1 MAFTYDE
8 LKQALQDYSE
18 NDETSFVN
26 NLPLFIRLTEER
38 ILKSVQLTLF
48 RKNVAGVMTSG
59 NQYLSSPTDF
69 LAPFSL
75 SYTDGNSDANYASFD
90 VDNFIIGP
98 TPNSNYVVDLH
109 YFYRPVSITAG
120 AGSGTTWLSENA
132 EIALLYGSL
141 IECGTYMKGEQD
153 TMGMYQ
159 SRFQEA
165 MGRLKNMGEA
175 QEVTD
180 QYRTGQIV
188 RIKS

>member
-75 SYTDGNSDANYASFD
+75 SYTDGNSDANFIMFKD
-90 VDNFIIGP
+90 VDFVQTY
-98 TPNSNYVVDLH
+98 TPNPATIMRHL
-109 YFYRPVSITAG
+109 T
-120 AGSGTTWLSENA
+120 
-132 EIALLYGSL
+132 
-141 IECGTYMKGEQD
+141 
-153 TMGMYQ
+153 
-159 SRFQEA
+159 
-165 MGRLKNMGEA
+165 
-175 QEVTD
+175 
-180 QYRTGQIV
+180 
-188 RIKS
+188 